1 MFRSVNGFWTE
12 AIPIASDI
20 KTSHLCCLSLALVF
34 DTTSPSAGACAIGIS
49 SIGRP
54 SEPRLASPR
63 HGTLTPGRISVGRP
77 PCLRLGLDGSIIVPD
92 GIIAIQLATG
102 CFVDGWTRLAPY
114 LAVVDRGE
122 IRQAVI
128 TEQKCIGDFVCS
140 LYQNLY
146 RWFSRIL
153 QRRLPQFSRGPVRKV
168 FRQSDIRFSRNK
180 REAFPSR
187 LYRGRCRHFNNP
199 PISIF

>member
-1 MFRSVNGFWTE
+1 MFSQNTPPQHIGLNITKIGTASASPASGWNGCSYGMFRSVNGFWTE

-20 KTSHLCCLSLALVF
+20 KTPHLCCLSLALVF

-77 PCLRLGLDGSIIVPD
+77 HCLRLGLDGSIIIPD

-102 CFVDGWTRLAPY
+102 CLMDKWTRLAPY
-114 LAVVDRGE
+114 LAVVDR
-122 IRQAVI
+122 
-128 TEQKCIGDFVCS
+128 
-140 LYQNLY
+140 
-146 RWFSRIL
+146 
-153 QRRLPQFSRGPVRKV
+153 
-168 FRQSDIRFSRNK
+168 
-180 REAFPSR
+180 
-187 LYRGRCRHFNNP
+187 
-199 PISIF
+199 

>member
-1 MFRSVNGFWTE
+1 MFSQNTPPQHIGLNITKIGTASASPASGWNGCSYGMFRSVNGFWTE

-77 PCLRLGLDGSIIVPD
+77 PCLIPIPVGAGTGRKYHCPCLALAPPPVAIRHLLLRNRYRPD
-92 GIIAIQLATG
+92 GLHG
-102 CFVDGWTRLAPY
+102 V
-114 LAVVDRGE
+114 
-122 IRQAVI
+122 
-128 TEQKCIGDFVCS
+128 
-140 LYQNLY
+140 
-146 RWFSRIL
+146 
-153 QRRLPQFSRGPVRKV
+153 
-168 FRQSDIRFSRNK
+168 QSKARPNRNVP
-180 REAFPSR
+180 EE
-187 LYRGRCRHFNNP
+187 
-199 PISIF
+199 

>member
-1 MFRSVNGFWTE
+1 MFSQNTPPQHIGLNITKIGTASASPASGWNGCSYGMFRSVNGFWTE

-114 LAVVDRGE
+114 LAVVDRG
-122 IRQAVI
+122 
-128 TEQKCIGDFVCS
+128 GS
-140 LYQNLY
+140 
-146 RWFSRIL
+146 
-153 QRRLPQFSRGPVRKV
+153 
-168 FRQSDIRFSRNK
+168 
-180 REAFPSR
+180 SR
-187 LYRGRCRHFNNP
+187 LAQPNKNV
-199 PISIF
+199 